1 MIRLEP
7 AGAEALLLVLAEA
20 PDADLPLR
28 IAALAERIR
37 LQLGEL
43 LTDLVPGWTTL
54 LLHYDLLRT
63 DHLQL
68 AERLAPLLE
77 AWLRDCAP
85 AVAGR
90 LHEIPVW
97 YAGADLASVA
107 QACGLSVA
115 EVIELHS
122 AGEYRVGAIGFAP
135 GFAYLGELQGLAAE
149 LGLGADITFLGHRG
163 DLREIMA
170 VSDLVCALSQQPESF
185 GRTVLE
191 ALAIGKPVAGY
202 ACGGVGELLDDWFQ
216 PGKVPPGDATRLLE
230 ATRSILHAQ
239 QEPAAVG
246 EPYTLASMC
255 RGTLAVYDELLAS
268 PH

>member
-37 LQLGEL
+37 LELGEL

-77 AWLRDCAP
+77 AWLRDRAP

-107 QACGLSVA
+107 QACGLSIA

-135 GFAYLGELQGLAAE
+135 GFAYLGELSERLALPRLATPRTRVPAGSLAIAE
-149 LGLGADITFLGHRG
+149 RQTAIYPQASPGGWHLLGLCSWKLFDVRRTPPCPLALGDRVRFVPI
-163 DLREIMA
+163 DEARYRRE
-170 VSDLVCALSQQPESF
+170 
-185 GRTVLE
+185 
-191 ALAIGKPVAGY
+191 
-202 ACGGVGELLDDWFQ
+202 
-216 PGKVPPGDATRLLE
+216 
-230 ATRSILHAQ
+230 
-239 QEPAAVG
+239 
-246 EPYTLASMC
+246 
-255 RGTLAVYDELLAS
+255 LAV
-268 PH
+268 

>member
-28 IAALAERIR
+28 IAALAERIH

-77 AWLRDCAP
+77 AWLRDRAP

-97 YAGADLASVA
+97 YAGADLARVA
-107 QACGLSVA
+107 QVCGLSIA

-135 GFAYLGELQGLAAE
+135 GFAYLGELSERLALPRLATPRTRVPAGSLVIAE
-149 LGLGADITFLGHRG
+149 RQTAIYPQASPGGWHLLGLCSWKLFDVRRTPPCPLALGDRVRFVPI
-163 DLREIMA
+163 DEARYRRE
-170 VSDLVCALSQQPESF
+170 
-185 GRTVLE
+185 
-191 ALAIGKPVAGY
+191 
-202 ACGGVGELLDDWFQ
+202 
-216 PGKVPPGDATRLLE
+216 
-230 ATRSILHAQ
+230 
-239 QEPAAVG
+239 
-246 EPYTLASMC
+246 
-255 RGTLAVYDELLAS
+255 LAV
-268 PH
+268 